1 MSQLTEKRIG
11 ELLAKK
17 FFVPSYQRG
26 YRWEENQV
34 NDLLDDIWF
43 FIEKPSKKDHEWYC
57 LQPIVVKKEGEQY
70 ELLDGQQRLTTIFLI
85 LKHLE
90 RFIESDVKNFELDFK
105 TRNNDITNS
114 KEFLRI
120 IEVKSLDEAN
130 ENIDYF
136 HIYKAY
142 TTIVEWFREK
152 ANNGY
157 ISISSKFATPF
168 LESTKVIWYEID
180 ENQDEIEIFTRLN
193 MGKIPLT
200 NAELIKALFLNVSNY
215 SELDPKEIKLVQL
228 EIATEWD
235 RIEYALQNN
244 EFWYFIT
251 NNKFEFATRI
261 ELIFRLVAL
270 LDGDLNKND
279 DYATFRYFSEKF
291 KNKSVKEIKFNWGL
305 IKRVFQTIE
314 EWFNDRELY
323 HKIGFLIA
331 TSENLNDLLRI
342 CQGKRKGEFKSILN
356 LKIIE
361 KIKCDGIENL
371 KYGQSVTK
379 NVLLLHNIQTMLNN
393 EDETSKFPFDRYVTE
408 NWDIEHIH
416 AIATKVSVKRENQI
430 SWLKQ
435 NYTPT
440 QVHLQFDTHKKIQD
454 AIDKNIEFLESDFQ
468 AIIEFVLGDDD
479 NSIRN
484 LCLLD
489 RGTNRS
495 YKNDSFKQKRVK
507 IIENEKKG
515 TFIPICTKNVFMKYY
530 SNEVSD
536 LEIWNEKDRDSYLA
550 DIVNVLGQLE
560 NKNSNN

>member
-11 ELLAKK
+11 ELLSKK
-17 FFVPSYQRG
+17 FLVPSYQRG

-34 NDLLDDIWF
+34 KDLLDDIWS

-57 LQPIVVKKEGEQY
+57 LQPIVVKKQGEQF

-105 TRNNDITNS
+105 TRNNDVTNS

-180 ENQDEIEIFTRLN
+180 VNQDEIEIFTRLN

-200 NAELIKALFLNVSNY
+200 NAELIKALFLNISNY

-244 EFWYFIT
+244 ELWYFIT

-270 LDGDLNKND
+270 MDDDLNRND

-291 KNKSVKEIKFNWGL
+291 KNRSVKEIEFNWGQ

-342 CQGKRKGEFKSILN
+342 GQGKRKGEFKSILN
-356 LKIIE
+356 VKIIE
-361 KIKCDGIENL
+361 KSKCDSIENL

-393 EDETSKFPFDRYVTE
+393 EDETSRFPFDRYVTE

-440 QVHLQFDTHKKIQD
+440 QVHLQFDTHQKIQE

-489 RGTNRS
+489 RATNRS
-495 YKNDSFKQKRVK
+495 YKNDSFKQKRFK

-530 SNEVSD
+530 SNEVGD

-550 DIVNVLGQLE
+550 DIVNVLNQL
-560 NKNSNN
+560 KNSNK